1 MGPAGAP
8 LCRQGGLSPS
18 PTIIRAP
25 ALFPPASRPAR
36 PVSRYLRVMDR
47 EQAPLVCAERGR
59 ESPPDAADWKAYLD
73 DDGVAVMFCPEC
85 SQREFGGSL
94 EPD

>member
-1 MGPAGAP
+1 
-8 LCRQGGLSPS
+8 
-18 PTIIRAP
+18 
-25 ALFPPASRPAR
+25 
-36 PVSRYLRVMDR
+36 MDR